1 MKMTVITGRGG
12 AIIGT
17 ARQTA
22 DEGRTPAGSGGP
34 VAGPGQTIHVIDLP
48 TELARIEDSEQ
59 LFDKLK
65 RLIPTG
71 KKIPRGRHR
80 APPRKRKGRTR
91 RIAIETRRLGRPG
104 VLLSSGLTKGAKTA
118 AVPFRYGLR

>member
-12 AIIGT
+12 KIIGT

-34 VAGPGQTIHVIDLP
+34 IAGPGQTIHVIELP
-48 TELARIEDSEQ
+48 SELDRIEDPEQ

-71 KKIPRGRHR
+71 KNPKGTPTR
-80 APPRKRKGRTR
+80 PTKKKKR
-91 RIAIETRRLGRPG
+91 
-104 VLLSSGLTKGAKTA
+104 
-118 AVPFRYGLR
+118 

>member
-1 MKMTVITGRGG
+1 MKTTVITGRGG
-12 AIIGT
+12 KIIGT

-34 VAGPGQTIHVIDLP
+34 IAGPGQTVHLIDLP
-48 TELARIEDSEQ
+48 SELDRIEDPEQ

-71 KKIPRGRHR
+71 KKS
-80 APPRKRKGRTR
+80 KGTPS
-91 RIAIETRRLGRPG
+91 RP
-104 VLLSSGLTKGAKTA
+104 TKKMKK
-118 AVPFRYGLR
+118 

>member
-48 TELARIEDSEQ
+48 TELARIED
-59 LFDKLK
+59 F
-65 RLIPTG
+65 
-71 KKIPRGRHR
+71 
-80 APPRKRKGRTR
+80 
-91 RIAIETRRLGRPG
+91 
-104 VLLSSGLTKGAKTA
+104 
-118 AVPFRYGLR
+118 